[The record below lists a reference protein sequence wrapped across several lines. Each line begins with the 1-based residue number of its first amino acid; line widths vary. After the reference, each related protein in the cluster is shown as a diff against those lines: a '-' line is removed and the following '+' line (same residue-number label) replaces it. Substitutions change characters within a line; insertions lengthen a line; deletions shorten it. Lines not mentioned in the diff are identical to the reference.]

1 MVKNSWYNL
10 MKKLVIYFGSSTKE
24 LYQIDMWSQLLQ
36 ELNKTYSVEIIFRQ
50 PFAYHAYKGPFK
62 KHFFLKASQLESYVL
77 NNDIASCIY
86 VNNTMLNYH
95 MLKYHH
101 FPQLHIGHG
110 ESDKSCSSTF
120 HFNAY
125 SKVLV
130 AGHAAEERLAKIGIS
145 RSKIALIGRPE
156 AKAEPTHAINYIIK
170 QAGKRKIIAYTPTW
184 EGGSKETRYG
194 SIDVI
199 GEDLIEYYRNESDS
213 FLVFKPHP
221 LIGKKSKTA
230 RKALKAIKS
239 TISSCE
245 HMALFEGD
253 INSLF
258 PVLDGLH
265 TDISSIVIDYMQ
277 YNKPYVTYVPEWEI
291 GNFQNILSVNTS
303 KYSHECKCLVTSLTE
318 LLKYNV
324 DYSNAHQYYIE
335 TNNLV
340 DVSTRVSSE
349 INCVWL
355 GVDT

>member
-1 MVKNSWYNL
+1 
-10 MKKLVIYFGSSTKE
+10 MKKLVIYFGSSKKE
-24 LYQIDMWSQLLQ
+24 LYQIDMWTHLLQ

-50 PFAYHAYKGPFK
+50 PFAYRAYKGPFK
-62 KHFFLKASQLESYVL
+62 KHFFLKTSQLESYVL

-130 AGHAAEERLAKIGIS
+130 AGHAAEERLIKIGLS
-145 RSKIALIGRPE
+145 RSQIALIGRPE
-156 AKAEPTHAINYIIK
+156 AKSEPIQAINEIVK

-230 RKALKAIKS
+230 KKALKAIKS
-239 TISSCE
+239 TISRCE
-245 HMALFEGD
+245 NMAVFEGD

-258 PVLDGLH
+258 PVIDGLY

-277 YNKPYVTYVPEWEI
+277 YNKPYVTYVPEWETE
-291 GNFQNILSVNTS
+291 NFKDIQSVNVS
-303 KYSHECKCLVTSLTE
+303 QFGHEYNHLMSSLNT
-318 LLKYNV
+318 LLQKDVNYADV
-324 DYSNAHQYYIE
+324 YRFYIE
-335 TNNLV
+335 NNNLNWV
-340 DVSTRVSSE
+340 LSQIKAE
-349 INCVWL
+349 ANIK
-355 GVDT
+355 